1 MSRSHLRHVS
11 RRLVALAAVLLV
23 LLTGC
28 NVDVHVDVVVA
39 DDGSGEVRVAA
50 ALDEAAADRVPQL
63 ADQLEVADLVA
74 TGWSVTGP
82 AVEGD
87 GRTWLRAAKPFASV
101 EAASAVLDEVSGAEG
116 PFGDLAVRRAPSLL
130 QDRWHV
136 DGTVDLTDGLAAFS
150 DEGLRAR
157 LDGTDVGLS
166 DEELAA
172 EAGVPLEEAV
182 TFSVAVDLPGE
193 VRSNGED
200 GPSRAVWRP
209 VLGQALDVTA
219 TGSRLNTTV
228 AVLLGV
234 AATAAV
240 ALVLLL
246 ARRWRRRG
254 PSGRE
259 RRVVGTVGR

>member
-1 MSRSHLRHVS
+1 MS
-11 RRLVALAAVLLV
+11 RRLAALVAVLV
-23 LLTGC
+23 AIGTGC

-39 DDGSGEVRVAA
+39 DDGAGEVRVGVG
-50 ALDEAAADRVPQL
+50 LDEAAAARVPQL
-63 ADQLEVADLVA
+63 ADQLEVGDLVA
-74 TGWSVTGP
+74 AGWAVTGP
-82 AVEGD
+82 VVEAD

-101 EAASAVLDEVSGAEG
+101 EAASAVLDEVSGADG

-136 DGTVDLTDGLAAFS
+136 DGTVDLTGGLAAFS

-193 VRSNGED
+193 VRSNGEN
-200 GPSRAVWRP
+200 GVSRAVWRP

-219 TGSRLNTTV
+219 TGSRLHTTV

-246 ARRWRRRG
+246 ARRRRRRG

>member
-1 MSRSHLRHVS
+1 M
-11 RRLVALAAVLLV
+11 ALAAVLLV

-63 ADQLEVADLVA
+63 ADQLEVEDLVA

-101 EAASAVLDEVSGAEG
+101 EAASAVLDEVSGADG

-130 QDRWHV
+130 RDRWHL
-136 DGTVDLTDGLAAFS
+136 DGTVDLTAGIAAFS
-150 DEGLRAR
+150 DEGLRDR
-157 LDGTDVGLS
+157 LDGTDVGLT

-172 EAGVPLEEAV
+172 QAGVPLTEAV

-193 VRSNGED
+193 VRSNGD
-200 GPSRAVWRP
+200 GGPSRAAWRP
-209 VLGQALDVTA
+209 VLGEALDVTA
-219 TGSRLNTTV
+219 TGSRLNATV
-228 AVLLGV
+228 AGLLAV
-234 AATAAV
+234 AAAA
-240 ALVLLL
+240 ALALLVLLVRR